1 MKIEFLDS
9 IERIDKEEWD
19 RAINNQYPFLKYE
32 FLKALE
38 ITKCVSPEE
47 GWTPLH
53 LVVSEV
59 DTILAIMPLYI
70 KTDSQ
75 GEFVFD
81 WSWADAFYR
90 NGLDYYPKL
99 VCSIPFTPA
108 SGPRLVI
115 TDSTR
120 TEEIIKIVSVALK
133 QLAEENNFS
142 SVHILLAEKD
152 EINLYS
158 NQDFSL
164 RTSYSFHWFN
174 KEYKNFGNFLEDMTS
189 RQRKNIKKERSKIC
203 SQGIVM
209 SKIKGSEIT
218 DEMLEIFYKF
228 YQVTYLKRGMRGY
241 LNLDFF
247 KYIVNEMPESIL
259 MVFAQN
265 SSGEYVAGALNFYDE
280 EKLYGRYW
288 GCLEEYDSLHFETC
302 YYQGIEF
309 CIEEK
314 LDSFDPGVQGEHKI
328 KRGFC
333 PIETFSAH
341 WIKDIRFK
349 EAIDDFLS
357 RESSQG
363 IVMSKIKGSEITD
376 EMLEIFYKFYQV
388 TYLKRGMR
396 GYLNL
401 DFFKYIVNQMPESI
415 LMVLAQNSSREY
427 VAGALN
433 FYDEEKLY
441 GRYWGCLEEYDSL
454 HFETCYYQGIEFC
467 IEEKLDSFDP
477 GVQGE
482 HKIKRGFC
490 PIETFSAHWI
500 KDIRFKEAIDDFL
513 SRERAHILE
522 YNQDRKS
529 RLPFRK
535 EVISD
540 LYEKI

>member
-19 RAINNQYPFLKYE
+19 KAINNQYPFLKYE

-53 LVVSEV
+53 LVVSEM
-59 DTILAIMPLYI
+59 DMILAVMPLYI

-75 GEFVFD
+75 GEFIFD
-81 WSWADAFYR
+81 WSWADAYYR

-108 SGPRLVI
+108 SGPRVVI
-115 TDSTR
+115 TDSNR
-120 TEEIIKIVSVALK
+120 TEEIIKVVSSALK
-133 QLAEENNFS
+133 QLSEENNFS
-142 SVHILLAEKD
+142 SVHILLADKD

-314 LDSFDPGVQGEHKI
+314 LD
-328 KRGFC
+328 C
-333 PIETFSAH
+333 
-341 WIKDIRFK
+341 
-349 EAIDDFLS
+349 
-357 RESSQG
+357 
-363 IVMSKIKGSEITD
+363 
-376 EMLEIFYKFYQV
+376 
-388 TYLKRGMR
+388 
-396 GYLNL
+396 
-401 DFFKYIVNQMPESI
+401 
-415 LMVLAQNSSREY
+415 
-427 VAGALN
+427 
-433 FYDEEKLY
+433 
-441 GRYWGCLEEYDSL
+441 
-454 HFETCYYQGIEFC
+454 
-467 IEEKLDSFDP
+467 FDP

>member
-1 MKIEFLDS
+1 
-9 IERIDKEEWD
+9 
-19 RAINNQYPFLKYE
+19 
-32 FLKALE
+32 
-38 ITKCVSPEE
+38 
-47 GWTPLH
+47 
-53 LVVSEV
+53 
-59 DTILAIMPLYI
+59 
-70 KTDSQ
+70 
-75 GEFVFD
+75 
-81 WSWADAFYR
+81 
-90 NGLDYYPKL
+90 
-99 VCSIPFTPA
+99 
-108 SGPRLVI
+108 
-115 TDSTR
+115 
-120 TEEIIKIVSVALK
+120 
-133 QLAEENNFS
+133 
-142 SVHILLAEKD
+142 
-152 EINLYS
+152 
-158 NQDFSL
+158 
-164 RTSYSFHWFN
+164 
-174 KEYKNFGNFLEDMTS
+174 
-189 RQRKNIKKERSKIC
+189 
-203 SQGIVM
+203 M

-259 MVFAQN
+259 MVF
-265 SSGEYVAGALNFYDE
+265 
-280 EKLYGRYW
+280 
-288 GCLEEYDSLHFETC
+288 
-302 YYQGIEF
+302 
-309 CIEEK
+309 
-314 LDSFDPGVQGEHKI
+314 
-328 KRGFC
+328 
-333 PIETFSAH
+333 
-341 WIKDIRFK
+341 
-349 EAIDDFLS
+349 
-357 RESSQG
+357 
-363 IVMSKIKGSEITD
+363 
-376 EMLEIFYKFYQV
+376 
-388 TYLKRGMR
+388 
-396 GYLNL
+396 
-401 DFFKYIVNQMPESI
+401 
-415 LMVLAQNSSREY
+415 AQNSSREY

>member
-9 IERIDKEEWD
+9 IERIDGEEWD
-19 RAINNQYPFLKYE
+19 KTINNQYPFLKYE

-53 LVVSEV
+53 LVVSEI
-59 DTILAIMPLYI
+59 DKILAVMPLYI

-75 GEFVFD
+75 GEFIFD
-81 WSWADAFYR
+81 WSWADAYYR

-108 SGPRLVI
+108 SGPRVVI

-120 TEEIIKIVSVALK
+120 TEEIIKVVSSALK
-133 QLAEENNFS
+133 QLSEENNFS
-142 SVHILLAEKD
+142 SVHILLADKD

-189 RQRKNIKKERSKIC
+189 RQRKNIKKEREKIH
-203 SQGIVM
+203 SQGIIM

-218 DEMLEIFYKF
+218 DEILEIFYKF

-247 KYIVNEMPESIL
+247 KRIVNKIPESIL

-314 LDSFDPGVQGEHKI
+314 LH
-328 KRGFC
+328 
-333 PIETFSAH
+333 
-341 WIKDIRFK
+341 
-349 EAIDDFLS
+349 
-357 RESSQG
+357 
-363 IVMSKIKGSEITD
+363 
-376 EMLEIFYKFYQV
+376 
-388 TYLKRGMR
+388 
-396 GYLNL
+396 
-401 DFFKYIVNQMPESI
+401 
-415 LMVLAQNSSREY
+415 
-427 VAGALN
+427 
-433 FYDEEKLY
+433 
-441 GRYWGCLEEYDSL
+441 
-454 HFETCYYQGIEFC
+454 
-467 IEEKLDSFDP
+467 SFDP

-513 SRERAHILE
+513 SRERVHILE

-529 RLPFRK
+529 MLPFRK